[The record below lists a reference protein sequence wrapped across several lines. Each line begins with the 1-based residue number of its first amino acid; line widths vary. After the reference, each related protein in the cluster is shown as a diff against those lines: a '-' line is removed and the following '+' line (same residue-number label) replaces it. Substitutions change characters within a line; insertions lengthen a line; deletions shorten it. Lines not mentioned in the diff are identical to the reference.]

1 MIVFLN
7 IIVIIC
13 IIVFA
18 LSMLGMV
25 YRVIKGTTLHDSVI
39 TRDAFGVTLIEMMS
53 LVSIVL
59 DTTYLLSVIMLIGMI
74 GFIGTVGFAKFLEKG
89 VIIEND
95 RDNNS

>member
-1 MIVFLN
+1 MIGFLN
-7 IIVIIC
+7 IIVIMC

-25 YRVIKGTTLHDSVI
+25 SRVSKAPTLHDRVI
-39 TRDAFGVTLIEMMS
+39 TLDAFGVTLMGMLS

-74 GFIGTVGFAKFLEKG
+74 GFIGTVGFANFLEKG